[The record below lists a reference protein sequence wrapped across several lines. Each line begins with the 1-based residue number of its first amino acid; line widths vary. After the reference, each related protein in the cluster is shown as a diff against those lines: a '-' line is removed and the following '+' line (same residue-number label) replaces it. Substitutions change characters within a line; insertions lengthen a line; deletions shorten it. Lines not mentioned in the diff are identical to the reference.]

1 MENTPNNPLNTGNG
15 MPGASSVNPTPAS
28 TPSSTPAPSTP
39 TPIIPKPTLPNSPIP
54 APTTPGFDLEKIA
67 KIKKY
72 IIAGVAV
79 VALLVTAYM
88 AYGYFTG
95 ISSAVDEVKGEA
107 VKLNNSLSAPADT
120 STTTQDTEDKA
131 KLNNVVNELKDQ
143 YKTDTPTTDTTPATD
158 TTTPADSTP
167 PGMTIDL
174 TPTTDDSSATP
185 TDGVQR

>member
-15 MPGASSVNPTPAS
+15 MPGASSVNPSPAS
-28 TPSSTPAPSTP
+28 TPAPTSTP

-54 APTTPGFDLEKIA
+54 APTAQGFDLEKIA
-67 KIKKY
+67 KMKKY

-95 ISSAVDEVKGEA
+95 ISSAVDEVKSEA
-107 VKLNNSLSAPADT
+107 VKLNNSLSAPATDT
-120 STTTQDTEDKA
+120 STTTQDAADKA
-131 KLNNVVNELKDQ
+131 KLNDVVTELKDQ
-143 YKTDTPTTDTTPATD
+143 YKTDTPA
-158 TTTPADSTP
+158 ADSTP

-174 TPTTDDSSATP
+174 TPTTEDSTTAP

>member
-15 MPGASSVNPTPAS
+15 MPVASSVNPTPAS
-28 TPSSTPAPSTP
+28 TPSPTTP

-54 APTTPGFDLEKIA
+54 APTTPGFNLEKIA
-67 KIKKY
+67 KMKKY

-107 VKLNNSLSAPADT
+107 AKLNNSLSAPAT
-120 STTTQDTEDKA
+120 PTKTTTTQDTEDKA

-143 YKTDTPTTDTTPATD
+143 YKTDTPTTDTTPAAD
-158 TTTPADSTP
+158 TTPPADSTP

-174 TPTTDDSSATP
+174 TPV